1 MGQLSSFDRL
11 TLQHLN
17 AAYNLAV
24 GRRNGTEPLCRSL
37 INVMEASEHGYPDE
51 LCSLIAS
58 MRGIF
63 CRWRAGRPLSQR
75 SMRAPPVEIT
85 DIFGQDLLQMAL
97 IDDEH
102 VVEAFGPDRSHP
114 TLGNRVG
121 PRRSK
126 WRARLDNT
134 EITNPPI
141 EASCITVVAVVNEKA
156 WRLAVPT
163 AAFYDLLCRPTGGWV
178 GRDLHVQNLSAGVM
192 DHEKH
197 VQRSK
202 RDRLDAKEVARPD
215 S

>member
-1 MGQLSSFDRL
+1 
-11 TLQHLN
+11 
-17 AAYNLAV
+17 
-24 GRRNGTEPLCRSL
+24 
-37 INVMEASEHGYPDE
+37 MEASEHRYPDE
-51 LCSLIAS
+51 LCSLIAL

-63 CRWRAGRPLSQR
+63 CRWCAGRTLSNR
-75 SMRAPPVEIT
+75 AVRAPVVEIP
-85 DIFGQDLLQMAL
+85 DILGQDFLQMVL
-97 IDDEH
+97 IEDEH

-126 WRARLDNT
+126 WRARLHNT

-156 WRLAVPT
+156 WRVAVPI

>member
-1 MGQLSSFDRL
+1 
-11 TLQHLN
+11 
-17 AAYNLAV
+17 
-24 GRRNGTEPLCRSL
+24 
-37 INVMEASEHGYPDE
+37 
-51 LCSLIAS
+51 
-58 MRGIF
+58 
-63 CRWRAGRPLSQR
+63 
-75 SMRAPPVEIT
+75 
-85 DIFGQDLLQMAL
+85 MAL